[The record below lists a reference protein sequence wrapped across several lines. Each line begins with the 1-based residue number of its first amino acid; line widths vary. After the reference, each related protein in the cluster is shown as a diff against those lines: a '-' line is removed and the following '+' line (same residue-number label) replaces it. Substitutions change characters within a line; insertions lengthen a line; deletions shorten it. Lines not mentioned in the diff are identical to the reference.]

1 MRRPSFSTVFWIIL
15 LCIAVNYA
23 RKSSHRFVSRVSGII
38 DPSGNPIVNMKKAQS
53 FYPFLLSEKNLAVS
67 WLQSSPLEPECK
79 AFAEKVESLEL
90 NGYQD
95 KKGSHFLF
103 YRDLPK
109 VMGSCS
115 IDSEDYQWAEKNY
128 YQKCFSNNP
137 SSLSGVEKPCL
148 EALLLLRATVT
159 AVLYSR
165 HTDAELN
172 GAPEIADLLYLAW
185 ILPSQKGGGI
195 RFEKLN
201 QFSARMIDLESGV
214 KLPYKA
220 KFIARLDEWPAF
232 KQRHP
237 LMEQQKFWAEMN
249 DLALELKGVQ
259 TEVYSNMLIAVE
271 THGFEPSLLSRYA
284 AQLAG
289 TKSNLAK
296 AEFLKA
302 LALWKLTQVEDSL
315 NAVVSAMRLEPEN
328 RVYREAFQS
337 LSVAGAGEEVF
348 LSALKVDLTAEDFEN
363 L

>member
-1 MRRPSFSTVFWIIL
+1 MKRFGFSKVFLIIL
-15 LCIAVNYA
+15 VCIAVNYA
-23 RKSSHRFVSRVSGII
+23 RKSSHRFLSRVSGLI
-38 DPSGNPIVNMKKAQS
+38 DPSGNPVVNPKQVRS
-53 FYPFLLSEKNLAVS
+53 FHHFLLSEKNLAVS
-67 WLQSSPLEPECK
+67 WVQNSPLEPECK
-79 AFAEKVESLEL
+79 VFAEKVETLEL
-90 NGYQD
+90 NGYQE

-109 VMGSCS
+109 VTGSCS

-148 EALLLLRATVT
+148 EALLLLRASVT
-159 AVLYSR
+159 AVLYAR
-165 HTDAELN
+165 HTEVELN
-172 GAPEIADLLYLAW
+172 GAPEIADLLYLSW
-185 ILPSQKGGGI
+185 SLPYQKGEGI

-201 QFSARMIDLESGV
+201 QFSTRMIDQESGL

-220 KFIARLDEWPAF
+220 KFIARLSEWSNF
-232 KQRHP
+232 KQSHS

-249 DLALELKGVQ
+249 DLAQALKGIQ
-259 TEVYSNMLIAVE
+259 DETYSNMMIAVE
-271 THGFEPSLLSRYA
+271 THGFEPSLLTRYA
-284 AQLAG
+284 GQLAG
-289 TKSNLAK
+289 TKGNQAK

-302 LALWKLTQVEDSL
+302 LALWKLTQVEDAL

-337 LSVAGAGEEVF
+337 LSVTGTGEEVF
-348 LSALKVDLTAEDFEN
+348 LSTLKMDLSALDFEN